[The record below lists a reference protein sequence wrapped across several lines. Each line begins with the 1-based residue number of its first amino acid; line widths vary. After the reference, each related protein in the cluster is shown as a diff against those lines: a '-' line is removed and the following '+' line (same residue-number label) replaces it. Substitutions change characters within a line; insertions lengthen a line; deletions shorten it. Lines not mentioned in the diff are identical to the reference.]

1 MPVGGAPE
9 EWSGPE
15 EEADDDGLDGGGPEE
30 HEVAQRELD
39 LPLEAQEGPAR
50 GSVGLATT
58 EMPLGW
64 TMDLM
69 YWAVSA
75 TVGSASGR
83 EKRLLVGKNAPV
95 TMPLAGRKGLD

>member
-1 MPVGGAPE
+1 MCVTPE

-30 HEVAQRELD
+30 HEVPQCELD

-50 GSVGLATT
+50 GSVGLGTT
-58 EMPLGW
+58 EIPLVW

-75 TVGSASGR
+75 TVGLASGD
-83 EKRLLVGKNAPV
+83 EKGCWSGK
-95 TMPLAGRKGLD
+95 MPRRG